1 MFVVCDDG
9 MCSCPHDWSIGPLKH
24 WVYRNLRMV
33 VVNRRIYWWQ
43 SAYYG
48 VGWVML
54 CVDYLVLEPWCSCW
68 FGRWMTL
75 FGRDWGSLMDVL
87 PPFLLVMEG
96 GNGHDLRYVEIDE
109 MYCLDKIRVHQW
121 M

>member
-33 VVNRRIYWWQ
+33 VVNRRIYWWR

-54 CVDYLVLEPWCSCW
+54 CVDYLVFEHWCSCW
-68 FGRWMTL
+68 FGRVDDVVWARLGFVDGCSTSVPL
-75 FGRDWGSLMDVL
+75 GDGRWKWS
-87 PPFLLVMEG
+87 
-96 GNGHDLRYVEIDE
+96 
-109 MYCLDKIRVHQW
+109 
-121 M
+121 